1 MSRLLKKANRRIKR
15 LRTTL
20 ARLLFSMHRKVECN
34 LCGWHGHRFL
44 SDEWHKNIVC
54 PNCGALVRHRMIIA
68 ALENLSVPGNRVIAG
83 KKALHFAPESRLSAR
98 LRSMASTYTTADLNR
113 SDVDLRIDMSD
124 MKTINDKEYGAVI
137 ACDVLEHILD
147 DKRAISEIHRI
158 LTPGGVAILTVPQKD
173 DLEITYSDSSITTPD
188 ARVAAF
194 GHHDHL
200 RIYGR
205 DFTKMLEEGGF
216 LVLEIGSDSFP
227 KELQKEHVLKP
238 PFISTRPLATNN
250 QLIFFATRQN

>member
-1 MSRLLKKANRRIKR
+1 MGRLLKKANRRIRR

-20 ARLLFSMHRKVECN
+20 ARVLFSIHRKVECN
-34 LCGWHGHRFL
+34 LCGWQGHRFL

-54 PNCGALVRHRMIIA
+54 PNCGSLVRHRMIVA
-68 ALENLSVPGNRVIAG
+68 ALENLSAPGNAAIVG
-83 KKALHFAPESRLSAR
+83 KKALHFAPESSLSAR
-98 LRSMASTYTTADLNR
+98 LRSMASIYTTADLNR
-113 SDVDLRIDMSD
+113 SDVDMRIDMSE
-124 MKTINDKEYGAVI
+124 MKTINDKDYEVVI
-137 ACDVLEHILD
+137 ACDVLEHIPD
-147 DKRAISEIHRI
+147 DKRAIREIHRI

-173 DLEITYSDSSITTPD
+173 GLETTYSDTSITTPD

-216 LVLEIGSDSFP
+216 QVREIGSDSF
-227 KELQKEHVLKP
+227 QKKSQRKHVLKP